1 MIDKARYSSRASS
14 FTQADSSLVDYLRT
28 RASKQPDLRAYIFL
42 VDGEREE
49 ESLTY
54 SELDCRAR
62 AIAAALQARVG
73 KGERALLL
81 YPPGLEFTAAF
92 FGCLYA
98 GVIAVPAYPPRL
110 NRNLLRLQAIVR
122 DAKATIVLAPDQIVF
137 RARTLFDQ
145 NPELKTVQWLV
156 TNQLAGGVEK
166 KWSQGAINADD
177 LAFLQYTSGS
187 TGEPKGVML
196 THANLLYN
204 AAVISHVLD
213 HKSTDKYASWLP
225 TYHDMGFMAGVL
237 QPLYAEVPVVLMS
250 PASFLQRPARWLE
263 AISRYK
269 ATTSGG
275 PNFAYDLCIRKITE
289 EQRAQLDLSSWT
301 VAFNGA
307 EPVRAETMENFVNR
321 FAECGFRREA
331 FYPCY
336 GLAEA
341 TLMVSGGLKDAPSVN
356 LFVSASG
363 LERHLVS
370 EEPRMGSGARGMVGC
385 GATMPGQQV
394 AIARPET
401 MARCS
406 PDEVGEIWVSGPS
419 VAQGY
424 WGNPMETERTFRAR
438 LADTGEGP
446 FLRTG
451 DLGFLRDGELFVT
464 GRLKDLIII
473 RGSNYYPQDIELTV
487 GGAHPALRAGL
498 GAAFSVEI
506 LGEERLIVV
515 QEINA
520 SRATSLDEVMRSIQQ
535 AVAEEHQL
543 QAYAISLVK
552 PATVPKT
559 SSGKTQRRA
568 CRELF
573 LADNLD
579 PVKEWR
585 AATEAPESLEEASL
599 ELAGAIRSRLAIA
612 LGLDPSQLVGDRPIT
627 QYGLDSMAAIE
638 LAHSIETDFGVKIDM
653 ADLLA
658 GCSIDQ
664 IAALASRQA
673 QEEGFSPGSVAAS
686 VRRDANE
693 HPVSHGQ
700 KALWFLY
707 RLTPDSAAY
716 NIAVAVRIKGDLDKA
731 ALRDA
736 FQTLVDRHAS
746 LRTTFF
752 QINGEPFQ
760 RIHERAELCFQD
772 EDASSWD
779 EESLAERLT
788 LDAYA
793 PFCLEKGPLM
803 RVSLLARSSQ
813 ECVLLLA
820 AHHII
825 TDFWSLAALIDELGV
840 LYQSLKRKEIATL
853 APVTSRYSDYAYWQ
867 QEMLAGE
874 RGERLWE
881 YWKNRLAAASPLP
894 NLPTDRPRPAV
905 QTYRGGAV
913 SFELP
918 PELTRELKQLSLS
931 EGATLYMTLL
941 AAFQTTLY
949 RWAGQEDI
957 LVGSP
962 AHGRSQA
969 EFARL
974 VGYFVNPLVLRAEL
988 SATLTFEDLH
998 AQTRE
1003 ETLKA
1008 FQHQDYPFGLL
1019 VEKLQPNRDPS
1030 YSPLFQVM
1038 FALQKSHLP
1047 RQEGIALFALGKDG
1061 AQMSLGDLLLESL
1074 AMKQEV
1080 AQTDLMLM
1088 MAEAGDL
1095 LAASFKYNADL
1106 FDRATIERLS
1116 GHFQQL
1122 LAGVVADS
1130 SRHVSAYPILTA
1142 NERNRLLL
1150 EWNDTARK
1158 YPSGHC
1164 IHELFEAQAG
1174 QAPDA
1179 EAIVFANER
1188 LTYEV
1193 LNRRA
1198 NQVARYLKGN
1208 GVGPEARVGICMARS
1223 LEMVIAALGVLK
1235 AGGAYVPLDPAYPR
1249 LRLEFM
1255 IEDAQVAVLL
1265 TGRSIF
1271 DRLPQTSARAI
1282 CLDAQWDAIAS
1293 ESEANLDSG
1302 VMADNLAYVI
1312 YTSGSTGIP
1321 KGVAIEHRN
1330 AVTLLNWAGEVFP
1343 AEELSGVLASTSI
1356 CFDLSI
1362 FELFVPLSWGGR
1374 VILAENAF
1382 ELTTLPARDDV
1393 KLINTVPSAMT
1404 ELVRA
1409 GGTPPSVIAINL
1421 AGEALPKTL
1430 VESLYQLANIER
1442 VRNLYG
1448 PSEDTTYS
1456 TYTLM
1461 ESGERPTIGRP
1472 IANTRAYILDARMEP
1487 APVGAPGELLMAGDG
1502 LARCYLNRPELTA
1515 EKFIPNPFSHNN
1527 GERLYQTGDL
1537 AKYQPGGNIEF
1548 LGRIDHQIKIKGFRI
1563 ELGEIEAALNRHPL
1577 IKESIALL
1585 KEGTKDETR
1594 LVAYA
1599 VAKQQPPPSIAEING
1614 SLREA
1619 LPDYMIPSVITFLDR
1634 LPMTPNGKV
1643 DRKALSEIDL
1653 SHSRFQQTYAP
1664 PRTDLEWSI
1673 AGIWKELLQVES
1685 VGVND
1690 NFFDLGGHSFLLLR
1704 AQSKLRDTLNC
1715 DLSVVEMLKYPTITL
1730 LARRISQAGDHTL
1743 TLNQDDDLAEKMKEG
1758 RGRLKKKLERG
1769 HMTR

>member
-1 MIDKARYSSRASS
+1 MMNDKAGYSSRASS
-14 FTQADSSLVDYLRT
+14 FAQADSSLVDYLRA
-28 RASKQPDLRAYIFL
+28 RASKQPGLRAYIFL
-42 VDGEREE
+42 ADGEREE

-54 SELDCRAR
+54 GELDRRAR
-62 AIAAALQARVG
+62 TIAAALQARVG

-122 DAKATIVLAPDQIVF
+122 DATARIVLAPDQVVS
-137 RARTLFDQ
+137 RAQSLFDQ
-145 NPELKTVQWLV
+145 SPELKALQWLT
-156 TNQLAGGVEK
+156 TNQLAGGLEDR
-166 KWSQGAINADD
+166 WSQDAINAND

-187 TGEPKGVML
+187 TGQPKGVML
-196 THANLLYN
+196 THANLLHN
-204 AAVISHVLD
+204 AAVISHLLD
-213 HKSTDKYASWLP
+213 HKPTDKYASWLP
-225 TYHDMGFMAGVL
+225 TFHDMGFMAGVL
-237 QPLYAEVPVVLMS
+237 QPLYAGVPVVLMS

-275 PNFAYDLCIRKITE
+275 PNFAYDLCVRKITDA
-289 EQRAQLDLSSWT
+289 QRAQLDLSSWT

-321 FAECGFRREA
+321 FAECGFKREA

-341 TLMVSGGLKDAPSVN
+341 TLMVSGGLKDAAPVS
-356 LFVSASG
+356 LSVSASG
-363 LERHLVS
+363 LERHVVS
-370 EEPRMGSGARGMVGC
+370 EEPRPGSGARELVGC

-394 AIARPET
+394 AIVRPEM

-424 WGNPMETERTFRAR
+424 WDNPGETERTFRAR

-487 GGAHPALRAGL
+487 ERAHPALRAGF
-498 GAAFSVEI
+498 GAAFAVEI

-515 QEINA
+515 QEVDA
-520 SRATSLDEVMRSIQQ
+520 SRATSLDEVTGSIRQ

-543 QAYAISLVK
+543 QAYGIILVK
-552 PATVPKT
+552 PHAVPKT
-559 SSGKTQRRA
+559 SSGKTQRQA

-573 LADNLD
+573 LAGNLD
-579 PVKEWR
+579 PVMEWR
-585 AATEAPESLEEASL
+585 AATEAFESREQDAPELES
-599 ELAGAIRSRLAIA
+599 AIRSRLAIM
-612 LGLDPSQLVGDRPIT
+612 LGLDAGRVDANRPIT
-627 QYGLDSMAAIE
+627 QYGLDSLAAIE
-638 LAHSIETDFGVKIDM
+638 LAHSIETDFGVKVAM

-658 GCSIDQ
+658 GCSIAQ
-664 IAALASRQA
+664 ITALASRQVEA
-673 QEEGFSPGSVAAS
+673 KGSGFAGAPACGG
-686 VRRDANE
+686 ANE
-693 HPVSHGQ
+693 HPVSQGQ

-707 RLTPDSAAY
+707 CLTPDSAAY
-716 NIAVAVRIKGDLDKA
+716 NIAAAVRVKGDLDKA

-736 FQTLVDRHAS
+736 FQALVDRHAS

-760 RIHERAELCFQD
+760 RIHEHAELCFRY
-772 EDASSWD
+772 EDASSWG

-788 LDAYA
+788 LDAHA
-793 PFCLEKGPLM
+793 PFRLEKGPLM
-803 RVSLLARSSQ
+803 RVSLFARSSR

-825 TDFWSLAALIDELGV
+825 TDFWSLAALVDELGT
-840 LYQSLKRKEIATL
+840 LYQSLRKKETARLT
-853 APVTSRYSDYAYWQ
+853 PVASQYSDYAYWQ

-881 YWKNRLAAASPLP
+881 YWKNRLASASPLP
-894 NLPTDRPRPAV
+894 NLPTDHPRPAV

-913 SFELP
+913 LFELP
-918 PELTRELKQLSLS
+918 SELTRGLKQLSLS
-931 EGATLYMTLL
+931 GGATLYMTLL
-941 AAFQTTLY
+941 AAFQLMLY
-949 RWAGQEDI
+949 RWTGQEDI

-962 AHGRSQA
+962 AHGRSRA

-988 SATLTFEDLH
+988 SAALTFDRLL

-1038 FALQKSHLP
+1038 FAFQKSHLP
-1047 RQEGIALFALGKDG
+1047 QQEAVALFALGKEG
-1061 AQMSLGDLLLESL
+1061 AQMRLGDLILKSL
-1074 AMKQEV
+1074 ATKQEV

-1088 MAEAGDL
+1088 MAEAGDS
-1095 LAASFKYNADL
+1095 LAASLKYNADL
-1106 FDRATIERLS
+1106 FDRATIERLA

-1122 LAGVVADS
+1122 LAGVVADPGRPIS
-1130 SRHVSAYPILTA
+1130 DYPVLTA
-1142 NERNRLLL
+1142 NERNQLLL

-1158 YPSGHC
+1158 YPSGDC
-1164 IHELFEAQAG
+1164 IHELFEAQVG
-1174 QAPDA
+1174 RSPDA

-1188 LTYEV
+1188 LTYKV

-1198 NQVARYLKGN
+1198 NQVARYLKER

-1223 LEMVIAALGVLK
+1223 LEMVTAMLGVLK

-1249 LRLEFM
+1249 QRLEFM
-1255 IEDAQVAVLL
+1255 IEDAQVAALL
-1265 TGRSIF
+1265 TGRSML
-1271 DRLPQTSARAI
+1271 DRLPQTSAQAI

-1293 ESEANLDSG
+1293 EKGSNLDSG

-1312 YTSGSTGIP
+1312 YTSGSTGVP
-1321 KGVAIEHRN
+1321 KGVAIEHRS
-1330 AVTLLNWAGEVFP
+1330 AVTLLNWAREVFS
-1343 AEELSGVLASTSI
+1343 AEEMSGVLASTSI
-1356 CFDLSI
+1356 CFDLSV
-1362 FELFVPLSWGGR
+1362 FELFAPLSWGGR

-1382 ELTTLPARDDV
+1382 DLPTLPASDDV

-1409 GGTPPSVIAINL
+1409 GGVPPSVITVNL

-1430 VESLYQLANIER
+1430 VGSLYQLANIER

-1456 TYTLM
+1456 TYALI

-1472 IANTRAYILDARMEP
+1472 VANTQAYILDARMEP
-1487 APVGAPGELLMAGDG
+1487 VPVGVPGELFIAGEG
-1502 LARCYLNRPELTA
+1502 LARCYLNRPDLTA
-1515 EKFIPNPFSHNN
+1515 EKFIPNPFALNN
-1527 GERLYQTGDL
+1527 AERLYRTGDL
-1537 AKYQPGGNIEF
+1537 AKYQPGGNIDF
-1548 LGRIDHQIKIKGFRI
+1548 LGRIDHQVKMRGFRI

-1577 IKESIALL
+1577 IKESIVLL
-1585 KEGTKDETR
+1585 KEGAQGDTR

-1599 VAKQQPPPSIAEING
+1599 VAKRQPTPSIAELNG
-1614 SLREA
+1614 SLRET
-1619 LPDYMIPSVITFLDR
+1619 LPDYMVPSVITFLDR
-1634 LPMTPNGKV
+1634 LPVTPNGKV
-1643 DRKALSEIDL
+1643 DRKALPEIDL
-1653 SHSRFQQTYAP
+1653 SHSRFQQTCVP
-1664 PRTDLEWSI
+1664 PQTDLEWSI
-1673 AGIWKELLQVES
+1673 AEIWKELLQVES

-1690 NFFDLGGHSFLLLR
+1690 NFFDLGGHSLLLLR
-1704 AQSKLRDTLNC
+1704 VRSKLRDRLKC
-1715 DLSVVEMLKYPTITL
+1715 DLSVVEMLKYPTIAL
-1730 LARRISQAGDHTL
+1730 LAERISQAGDRTS
-1743 TLNQDDDLAEKMKEG
+1743 TLNQEDGLAEKIKEG
-1758 RGRLKKKLERG
+1758 RGRLKKQLERRQV
-1769 HMTR
+1769 TTQ